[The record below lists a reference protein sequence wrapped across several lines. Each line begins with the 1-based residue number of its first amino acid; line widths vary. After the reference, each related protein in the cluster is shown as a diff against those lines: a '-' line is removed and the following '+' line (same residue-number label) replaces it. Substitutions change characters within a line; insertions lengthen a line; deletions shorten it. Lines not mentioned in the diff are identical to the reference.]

1 MSRILLRKAKQL
13 AADPTLLRFL
23 VERALGRVARP
34 AAFTPGHPPYLASLA
49 LEAPP
54 EFRSFIETMPG
65 EPCRPLTLP
74 LPGATV
80 TLEPG
85 RAEALFAMEFTDLE
99 TRLAVHR
106 FAWLPLT
113 DAEPAWVTALWRAWA
128 ERFAIPDTGWAWH
141 PYTAA
146 ERAIN
151 ILDFARRHGLP
162 GPAAATLALLAAHGP
177 AIASRLE
184 YGGEHYTGNHLANDG
199 RGLYLLGLELGW
211 EGCAALGRDILLNEA
226 ERIFLPT
233 GMLREGSSHYQL
245 LLGRGYLSAWLA
257 ARRHH
262 RPEAATLAGIAR
274 RALGAAQRLALPG
287 GLPLIGDVSPDCPPR
302 FLACLLPGGDLGTG
316 WGARLDDDDRAAV
329 RALRDGAAPEG
340 GEDGWLRAEF
350 GEWTG
355 LWYAA
360 PAGWPVMPG
369 HGHQDLGACEIH
381 WRGVPLVIDPGRGG
395 YGESGAAALY
405 RSAAV
410 HSTLQ
415 LDGGDPTPPNRPYY
429 DDAFRARS
437 GGAAPR
443 LERLAD
449 GVRLTHHGFRR
460 HGGREVERRW
470 TFTQDGLETND
481 AVQGIGAPRIS
492 RRLVT
497 PWPVRMEGGAAL
509 VHTPAGSL
517 RVHADAPLSLTTL
530 TRWTAYGEGQ
540 PAMAITADCGS
551 LLPWRGRLSVEVV

>member
-23 VERALGRVARP
+23 VERALGRVAKPR
-34 AAFTPGHPPYLASLA
+34 AFTPGHPPYLASLA
-49 LEAPP
+49 LGSPP
-54 EFRSFIETMPG
+54 AFRSWPETTSA
-65 EPCRPLTLP
+65 EPQRALTLP
-74 LPGATV
+74 LPGASV

-85 RAEALFAMEFTDLE
+85 EAARLFDTDFPDLE
-99 TRLAVHR
+99 TRLALHR
-106 FAWLPLT
+106 FAWLPLVA
-113 DAEPAWVTALWRAWA
+113 AEPAWVVALWREWA
-128 ERFAIPDTGWAWH
+128 KRFGWPEPGWEWH

-151 ILDFARRHGLP
+151 LLAFARRHGLP
-162 GPAAATLALLAAHGP
+162 GPADATLALLAAHGP

-211 EGCAALGRDILLNEA
+211 EACAGLGRDILLNEA
-226 ERIFLPT
+226 DRIFLPT

-245 LLGRGYLSAWLA
+245 LLARGYLSAWLA

-262 RPEAATLAGIAR
+262 RTEAATLAGIAR

-287 GLPLIGDVSPDCPPR
+287 GLPLVGDISPDCPPA
-302 FLACLLPGGDLGTG
+302 FLACLLPGGDLHGG
-316 WGARLDDDDRAAV
+316 WGGLLDDDERAAV
-329 RALRDGAAPEG
+329 AQLRDGAAPEG
-340 GEDGWLRAEF
+340 GSDGWLKAAF
-350 GEWTG
+350 GEWAG

-360 PAGWPVMPG
+360 PQGWPFMPG
-369 HGHQDLGACEIH
+369 HGHQDLGACELH
-381 WRGVPLVIDPGRGG
+381 WRGVPLFIDPGRGG
-395 YGESGAAALY
+395 YGESGPAALY

-410 HSTLQ
+410 HSTLH
-415 LDGGDPTPPNRPYY
+415 LDGADPTPPNKPYY
-429 DDAFRARS
+429 DDAFRARA
-437 GGAAPR
+437 GGGPPR
-443 LERLAD
+443 LDRLGD

-460 HGGREVERRW
+460 QGAKQVERRW
-470 TFTQDGLETND
+470 KFSSDGFETID
-481 AVQGIGAPRIS
+481 TVDGGGAPRIT

-497 PWPVRMEGGAAL
+497 PWPVRLDGGAAL

-517 RVHADAPLSLTTL
+517 RMTADAPLTLARL

-540 PAMAITADCGS
+540 PAMAITAECGS
-551 LLPWRGRLSVEVV
+551 LLPWRGRMSVEVV